1 MTHDSTKGN
10 PYFKYG
16 PTVLII
22 VLHDDAK
29 VSNDL
34 ESKLSATK
42 VSILADLGSIQIKDC
57 FNYSSFALSLP
68 AIAHVNF

>member
-29 VSNDL
+29 LSNDL

-57 FNYSSFALSLP
+57 FNSSSFAYLFPQLP
-68 AIAHVNF
+68 M